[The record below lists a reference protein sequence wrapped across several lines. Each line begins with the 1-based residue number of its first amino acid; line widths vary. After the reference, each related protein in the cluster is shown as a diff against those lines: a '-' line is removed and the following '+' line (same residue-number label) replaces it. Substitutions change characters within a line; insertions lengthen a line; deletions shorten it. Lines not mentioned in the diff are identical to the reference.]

1 MKKISILS
9 IIILIVQMSF
19 GQTTI
24 NDNANISGNWT
35 VANSP
40 YIIAGRAIVPN
51 GQTLTIEPGVEIRLK
66 SSTSTMPSWFNYSSG
81 NVGVI
86 RVQGEITANGTVSNP
101 IIFTR
106 NNSGFWG
113 TILIDENSSSAS
125 SFSHCI
131 IEYAKESRNV
141 TGISSIISFNGGIT
155 VYKSFISIN
164 QNEFRNNNINGLYI
178 REVTNSFEFSNNTIY
193 NNETN
198 GVVIE
203 ESTANGIN
211 NIFYN
216 NSNSASGQVSAIR
229 SSNSTVYLVGNLIY
243 NNDDFGI
250 FTTNGG
256 NHYIV
261 NNTIFGNS
269 QGIRVENGANTFIY
283 NSIIQDNTLNFATSS
298 VGGATVEMQYSLT
311 NDATFPTNVTNISS
325 NLLGSDALFTNSG
338 ANDFSLQTTS
348 PAIDKGNPIT
358 TGLNIPATDILGN
371 TRVDNSIVDIG
382 AIEFQHPVTNY
393 TITTSSNPSIGGNTS
408 GGGIFVSGSNVT
420 VSATPNT
427 GYTFINWTENGTVV
441 STNANYSFIISSNR
455 NLVANFETINFTIT
469 TSSNPTIGGNTSGG
483 GIIASG
489 SNVTVSATPNT
500 GYTFINWTENGT
512 VVSTNANYSF
522 IISSNRNLVAN
533 FEFTLSVSGNEME
546 DNKLV
551 VFPNPTKGQIEIKT
565 SEFSS
570 VEIYDVFGKFILRS
584 FENIIDLST
593 LPSGI
598 YFVNV
603 NSIKGLVSTKRIIKN

>member
-86 RVQGEITANGTVSNP
+86 RVKGEIIANGTVSNP

-216 NSNSASGQVSAIR
+216 NSISASGQVSAIR

-371 TRVDNSIVDIG
+371 TRVDNSIVDMG

-393 TITTSSNPSIGGNTS
+393 TIITSSNPSIGGNTS
-408 GGGIFVSGSNVT
+408 GGGIFV
-420 VSATPNT
+420 
-427 GYTFINWTENGTVV
+427 
-441 STNANYSFIISSNR
+441 
-455 NLVANFETINFTIT
+455 
-469 TSSNPTIGGNTSGG
+469 
-483 GIIASG
+483 SG

-593 LPSGI
+593 LPSGT